1 MTTAIGFG
9 SSKQGTEKAHGE
21 PLGKDVL
28 KAVKTAFGFDP
39 EQSFVV
45 PEDVRRAER
54 RKGALSER
62 WKAHRRPRPGARS
75 PRR

>member
-21 PLGKDVL
+21 PLGKEVL

-39 EQSFVV
+39 EQSFAV
-45 PEDVRRAER
+45 PEDVRGAWRGRGVQNRAFFIYPPSR
-54 RKGALSER
+54 R
-62 WKAHRRPRPGARS
+62 
-75 PRR
+75 